1 MTQILI
7 DSLILF
13 IAFFWQIYAQILI
26 ITALFNVE
34 TTHKKN
40 ILYTL
45 IMTTYTVL
53 GKLLIPLELSF
64 LNPMLSFIFILLSF
78 KLIFSRTIK
87 ECILYDFIIFL
98 ISIPTEA
105 IAGLI
110 VFKIF
115 KFETNV
121 ENVVGTIPI
130 LLMINIWFTILT
142 GLIYIFKNKSKLE
155 FFSTTEIT
163 NKNSLYVNILIVVL
177 IIVPNVMFY
186 ATNQYNY
193 PLYLLIFNIVANI
206 ILVVLSVYNTYKNVQ
221 LEKKKQALKL
231 SEQHNKT
238 LSTLLDSIRTFKH
251 DYSNV
256 VHSIGGYISFEDME
270 GLKKYYAG
278 LTRETKKTAQLE
290 SISPQKITEPSV
302 YTLFSTKHEDAY
314 AKDILFCVE
323 TMYDYRKLAMPIFD
337 FCKILGI
344 FLDNAIE
351 AAEESTEKEIHISF
365 RRIADEKLQVFTIEN
380 TYKDKN
386 VDTEKIFEKDF
397 STKNRNSGIGLWE
410 VKNIVDRNIN
420 VNLITSKDDKF
431 FTQRLFI
438 SEELLDD

>member
-278 LTRETKKTAQLE
+278 LTRETKKTTQLE

>member
-1 MTQILI
+1 MTQLLI
-7 DSLILF
+7 DALILF

-26 ITALFNVE
+26 ITTLFNIE
-34 TTHKKN
+34 TSHKKN

-64 LNPMLSFIFILLSF
+64 INPILSFIFILLSF
-78 KLIFSRTIK
+78 KLLFSRTIK
-87 ECILYDFIIFL
+87 ECILYDLVIFL

-121 ENVVGTIPI
+121 ENVIGTIPI

-142 GLIYIFKNKSKLE
+142 GIIYVFKNKSKLE
-155 FFSTTEIT
+155 FFFTPEMT
-163 NKNSLYVNILIVVL
+163 NKNSLYVNILLVVL

-206 ILVVLSVYNTYKNVQ
+206 ILVVLSIYNTYKHVQ

-290 SISPQKITEPSV
+290 SISPQKITEPSI

-314 AKDILFCVE
+314 TKDILFCVE
-323 TMYDYRKLAMPIFD
+323 TMYDYKQLAMPIFD

-351 AAEESTEKEIHISF
+351 AAEESSEKEIHISF

-380 TYKDKN
+380 TYKDKSI
-386 VDTEKIFEKDF
+386 DTEKIFEKDF

-431 FTQRLFI
+431 FTQRLFM
-438 SEELLDD
+438 SEELLYN